1 MATILHTPNGKFKAI
16 IRNGKGR
23 YLRSKTFTRKTDA
36 RIWARRME
44 ADQEAMEA
52 LGESGARLPFTTL
65 TRRYMDAF
73 EGRDTGRPG
82 QIRWWAAKLGDR
94 TLSDITA
101 DHVRQAL
108 DEFARGEAMR
118 WDGVEAGGKPK
129 FTSRGTPRRP
139 ATVNRMRAAL
149 SALFRF
155 AIDEGLLK
163 RNPVEG
169 VRGRTENN
177 KRLRYLS
184 DNERTALLQ
193 VCKGSHWD
201 RLHLLVL
208 MALMTGARQGELLNL
223 CWEDLDFTARTAY
236 LETTKNGERRVIT
249 LPHPVIKA
257 LMAFRQAK
265 GLIFPGEKYPH
276 KPYNFRKHWNK
287 ALEVAQIEN
296 FRFHDLRHSAA
307 SYLAMGGASLVEI
320 ADVLGHKNLETT
332 RRYAHLSTAHKQ
344 QLTDR
349 LLGGL
354 TTDAGGASW
363 TQ

>member
-16 IRNGKGR
+16 LRTPKGR

-36 RIWARRME
+36 RTWSRRLE

-52 LGESGARLPFTTL
+52 LGESGARVAFSTL
-65 TRRYMDAF
+65 ARRYMDAF

-82 QIRWWAAKLGDR
+82 QIRWWEAKLGDR
-94 TLSDITA
+94 ALSDITS
-101 DHVRQAL
+101 DDVRQAL
-108 DEFARGEAMR
+108 DEFSRGQALR
-118 WDGVEAGGKPK
+118 WDGVAPGGKPK

-139 ATVNRMRAAL
+139 ATINRMRAAL

-177 KRLRYLS
+177 KRVRYLS
-184 DNERTALLQ
+184 ENERTALLQ
-193 VCKGSHWD
+193 VCKDSHWD

-223 CWEDLDFTARTAY
+223 HWEDLDFTARTAH
-236 LETTKNGERRVIT
+236 LEQTKNGERRVIT
-249 LPHPVIKA
+249 LPHPVIEA
-257 LMAFRQAK
+257 LMTFRQAR
-265 GLIFPGEKYPH
+265 GLIFPGDKYPH
-276 KPYNFRKHWNK
+276 KPYNFRKHWNR
-287 ALEVAQIEN
+287 ALEVTAIEN

-307 SYLAMGGASLVEI
+307 SYLAMGGASLIQI

-332 RRYAHLSTAHKQ
+332 RRYAHLSIDHKR
-344 QLTDR
+344 QLTDQ
-349 LLGGL
+349 LLGTLVTESQEG
-354 TTDAGGASW
+354 TR
-363 TQ
+363 